1 MGVKFFIFLKH
12 GSHVCC
18 DHLKQAQVSLWQVSE
33 LEVCI
38 SYKTNEKANSVK
50 LLGSCFFSPYEDE
63 SFLKPNLTC

>member
-1 MGVKFFIFLKH
+1 MCVKFFIFLKH

-50 LLGSCFFSPYEDE
+50 LLGSCFFPHMKMRA
-63 SFLKPNLTC
+63 F